1 MALIFRRYF
10 DEKYTHEN
18 ETLTFKLK
26 HLTPFEVR
34 SIRSQVSRV
43 LGLVEETQALAG
55 SDLGPAEVAR
65 KISEAIKSI
74 NEALPE
80 EFTRGVFEKYVK
92 DVAGLVDE
100 DGKPL
105 TAGLDLH
112 DAGDEG
118 LHLFVLMRLL
128 GNGKVS
134 AEEGKDSGS
143 PSESASEKA
152 TSVSVSAVPSIES
165 AAGASPS
172 TATVTIEREPSGVQD
187 PNPAR

>member
-10 DEKYTHEN
+10 DEKYTHET

-65 KISEAIKSI
+65 KISETIKSI

-80 EFTRGVFEKYVK
+80 DFTRGVFEKFVK
-92 DVAGLVDE
+92 DVSGLVDE
-100 DGKPL
+100 EGRPL
-105 TAGLDLH
+105 TSGLDLH
-112 DAGDEG
+112 DAGDEA

-134 AEEGKDSGS
+134 AEEGKGSGS

-152 TSVSVSAVPSIES
+152 TS
-165 AAGASPS
+165 ASTSPAPLIASGDGLTPS
-172 TATVTIEREPSGVQD
+172 TATVTIEREPSGVQEQ
-187 PNPAR
+187 NQAR